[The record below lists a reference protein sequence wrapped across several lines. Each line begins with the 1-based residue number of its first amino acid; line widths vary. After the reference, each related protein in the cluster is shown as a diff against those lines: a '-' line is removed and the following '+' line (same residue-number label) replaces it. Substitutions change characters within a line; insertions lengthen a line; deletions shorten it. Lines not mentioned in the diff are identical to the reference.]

1 MPDPSEYETDPPS
14 WPPNPDGQPKV
25 PFGPPLD
32 EQELLILQGM
42 ALRSIFCLE
51 VRVG

>member
-1 MPDPSEYETDPPS
+1 MSDPDENDTHE
-14 WPPNPDGQPKV
+14 WPPQPGVDPKP
-25 PFGPPLD
+25 PFAPPLD
-32 EQELLILQGM
+32 EQELLLLQGM